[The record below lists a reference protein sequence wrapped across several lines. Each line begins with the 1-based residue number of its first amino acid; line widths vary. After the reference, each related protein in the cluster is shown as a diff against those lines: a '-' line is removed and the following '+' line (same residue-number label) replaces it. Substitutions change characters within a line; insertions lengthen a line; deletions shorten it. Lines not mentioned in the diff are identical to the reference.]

1 MAFVLVAYYTIGSI
15 YEKSALELE
24 AAAAGLG
31 VDVRVYGVRDM
42 GDWCANTNY
51 KARFFLDRMLEFPGA
66 DIAYTDAD
74 SMVHR
79 YPALFDEPTADVII
93 RKQDFPWRKNEFLSG
108 TFFMRNNETCR
119 GIVESWIN
127 KVRIGKTSRKIP
139 ESWEQYHLGRAIV
152 ESGVE
157 YAQLP
162 HDYIYYDHIE
172 NAEGHVEFP
181 YITHKQFSR
190 ITCK

>member
-1 MAFVLVAYYTIGSI
+1 MAFVLVAYYTKGSV
-15 YEKSALELE
+15 YEKSAMELE
-24 AAAAGLG
+24 AAALKLG
-31 VDVRVYGVRDM
+31 IDVRVYGVPDM
-42 GDWCANTNY
+42 GGWCENTNY

-79 YPALFDEPTADVII
+79 YPVLFDDPPADVVI
-93 RKQDFPWRKNEFLSG
+93 RRQDFPWRKEEFLSG

-119 GIVESWIN
+119 RIVESWIN
-127 KVRIGKTSRKIP
+127 KVRTGRASRNKP

-152 ESGVE
+152 ESGTD

-172 NAEGHVEFP
+172 KAEGHVECP